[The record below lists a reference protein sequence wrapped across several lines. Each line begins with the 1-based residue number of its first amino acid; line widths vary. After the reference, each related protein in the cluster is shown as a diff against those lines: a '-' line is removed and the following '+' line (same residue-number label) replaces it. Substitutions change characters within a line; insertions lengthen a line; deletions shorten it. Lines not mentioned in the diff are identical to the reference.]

1 MKKIVKLGLITAISL
16 ALLSGCGEPQSFE
29 EGEKAY
35 KNKDYKKAISI
46 FGDLADSGDLKAQI
60 EIADI
65 YYSGIRNAID
75 IDKEKALKYYEKA
88 ALQGDNNSLNRITLN
103 KSKVAFDILSKKAK
117 DGDYDSLHSLMINFP
132 KESIV
137 VLEELANKGD
147 VKTQFM
153 LGDIY
158 INGKEGIEKNLDK
171 ATQWYEKS
179 AKENDYISQF
189 KIASKYYEIN
199 AQNKYGVT
207 PLMLAVQLEENIIV
221 ELLVT
226 KNANTSLM
234 NNFQETAYSLACYK
248 FNYDLID
255 ILSPYVSEDD
265 KIIKEI
271 YGFNC

>member
-1 MKKIVKLGLITAISL
+1 MKKERKPIKIKII
-16 ALLSGCGEPQSFE
+16 
-29 EGEKAY
+29 
-35 KNKDYKKAISI
+35 KAISI

-117 DGDYDSLHSLMINFP
+117 DGDYYSLHSLMINFP

-158 INGKEGIEKNLDK
+158 INGKEGIEKN
-171 ATQWYEKS
+171 
-179 AKENDYISQF
+179 F
-189 KIASKYYEIN
+189 R
-199 AQNKYGVT
+199 
-207 PLMLAVQLEENIIV
+207 
-221 ELLVT
+221 
-226 KNANTSLM
+226 
-234 NNFQETAYSLACYK
+234 
-248 FNYDLID
+248 
-255 ILSPYVSEDD
+255 
-265 KIIKEI
+265 
-271 YGFNC
+271 

>member
-103 KSKVAFDILSKKAK
+103 KSKVAF
-117 DGDYDSLHSLMINFP
+117 
-132 KESIV
+132 
-137 VLEELANKGD
+137 
-147 VKTQFM
+147 
-153 LGDIY
+153 
-158 INGKEGIEKNLDK
+158 EK
-171 ATQWYEKS
+171 
-179 AKENDYISQF
+179 
-189 KIASKYYEIN
+189 
-199 AQNKYGVT
+199 
-207 PLMLAVQLEENIIV
+207 
-221 ELLVT
+221 
-226 KNANTSLM
+226 
-234 NNFQETAYSLACYK
+234 
-248 FNYDLID
+248 
-255 ILSPYVSEDD
+255 
-265 KIIKEI
+265 
-271 YGFNC
+271 